1 MSMDI
6 YTYIILSLYLLLM
19 KLLHVLVEM
28 LLLQLFNKNS
38 LLVWIIWIL
47 LLCVHFKLTKRLLVQ
62 YILKYE

>member
-1 MSMDI
+1 
-6 YTYIILSLYLLLM
+6 M

-28 LLLQLFNKNS
+28 LFLQLFNKNS

-62 YILKYE
+62 YILKYK